1 MYIPKYDIC
10 VIIVLMAKGCEIMK
24 YRKETNGFETSI
36 FGIDLFIKWII
47 DRIKNRRKN
56 TKVK

>member
-1 MYIPKYDIC
+1 
-10 VIIVLMAKGCEIMK
+10 MAKGCEIIK

-47 DRIKNRRKN
+47 EKIKN
-56 TKVK
+56 TKIK